1 MGKLIYL
8 SHTRLD
14 IAYAVSLVSQFIH
27 HPSEDHMNTVLQILR
42 YLKSFSGKGLMFKKC
57 NHLNINGYTDVDWA
71 GNTIDRRFAP
81 EYFTFVEGNLVTW
94 KSKIGRASCRERV

>member
-1 MGKLIYL
+1 
-8 SHTRLD
+8 
-14 IAYAVSLVSQFIH
+14 
-27 HPSEDHMNTVLQILR
+27 
-42 YLKSFSGKGLMFKKC
+42 MFKKC

-94 KSKIGRASCRERV
+94 KSKKQKVVALSSVKVEFSGMTKGLCELL